1 MSQHAHESIRREADL
16 IGRVAAYYRTRFGE
30 LIDRMNRQGDVASDL
45 ASIRLCVE
53 AVDMMLASQG
63 KIAEALGEMSG
74 APTTSKSDANPSRS
88 AA

>member
-1 MSQHAHESIRREADL
+1 MSQHAQETIRRETDL
-16 IGRVAAYYRTRFGE
+16 IGRAAAYYRTRFGQ
-30 LIDRMNRQGDVASDL
+30 LIDRMNRQPHAASDL

-63 KIAEALGEMSG
+63 KIAEALGEMN
-74 APTTSKSDANPSRS
+74 TSSKPPAKQSRP